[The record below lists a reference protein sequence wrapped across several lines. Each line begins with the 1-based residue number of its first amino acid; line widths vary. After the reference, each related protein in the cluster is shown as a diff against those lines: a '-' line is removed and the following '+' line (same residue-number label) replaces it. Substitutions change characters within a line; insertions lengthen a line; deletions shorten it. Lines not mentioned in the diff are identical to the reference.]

1 MNADLIKQ
9 ISEWHDAD
17 EHQAIIETLEQ
28 LPEAERDF
36 QAKSLL
42 ARAYN
47 NQNAYAKAEEVLES
61 IRLEGEDDA
70 LWNFRLGYAL
80 YYQDREREALRYFT
94 KAAALDPEDPDAPLF
109 IRWCNLYHPLT
120 KRVEEFWNWFV
131 ENEKKLS
138 SMMQP
143 KSNEETNDFMSFVSE
158 GVQLISEHARFNIG
172 GDHEFTFS
180 VEGWPD
186 LFVIYPYVI
195 SRMPE
200 CLKGKWKFFP
210 FNQGTDTSFGFKMFD
225 TNFELG
231 NIQVLPS
238 YNEESSDFH
247 IKYYDPG
254 FDNLSVE
261 QAEGAFRVMLDLV
274 LGEGVSVKYIRT
286 VEMADKS
293 DKRMIALSQLKKHI
307 EKTVKA
313 NGKDFFEN
321 PKDLYTGYHLT
332 PKDSKELRADV
343 MFGITCMESL
353 VAEYYSQS
361 TEIFDHANSFG
372 AQAIFLV
379 FRNHQDGQATL
390 NFRHDL
396 EDRITDEILK
406 PHNLGQI
413 IGGATGTDYSY
424 IDLFVF
430 NIHSFLQEV
439 LPLLEAYPDYSF
451 YAADFIS
458 DGDIRKLTEADSEI
472 EPYTAENAEEFFT
485 AIEQWNERESYS
497 KCIRILER
505 IPEVE
510 RNFEVIMRLV
520 RSYENYAILGDHGK
534 EPENDKQEMALNK
547 ALELLE
553 SVRNVGENEATWNMR
568 MAYAHQYLPGQ
579 KEQALAYAK
588 KWAEL
593 DPEDENAQ
601 LVIEECSS
609 TSKNESETDC
619 EENKPGTFV
628 GFALLADENW
638 NREKFIHDLKEQWNI
653 EACEEEDESQQDD
666 VLVFN
671 IGKMMAAVSLM
682 HYPVPHGEAA
692 ECAKNNYMWPEAEQV
707 AQAHQAHLMV
717 AVLGKEENLIERGKL
732 YVKLLSVCCLQKNVT
747 GIYTSGVVF
756 QPHLYE
762 GFAGMMKDDRL
773 PIFNWIWFGL
783 YRTEKG
789 VSGYTYGMEC
799 FGKDEMEVL
808 DVDAEPSEVRDFLTS
823 MVGYVLEYDAVLN
836 DGETIGFSADDKHSI
851 TRNKGVALPDKM
863 TLKISF
869 GNVNKVVEEA
879 EVADTPETSDD
890 DVDQVMDNVGYDV
903 QKIEEKGL
911 SVDPITAYNHVAIY
925 LRWCMENNLM
935 SDDFLKQYGDVVHS
949 VKNNAA
955 NVDLRLFIKEKL
967 NGSLTKALFNK
978 EGRSFADYYYGW
990 YYGANEHP
998 FFPGDIDNYAL
1009 EYFGAERYHSDEFK
1023 EEAYLFIPFDN
1034 EYYQQMAQLMD
1045 RRFANWHG
1053 QQIDQSTAKPSELAS
1068 AFMDYLDCECTY
1080 FPSMRDDDPI
1090 MAAYSYAKRLG
1101 VREGYV
1107 PVLIKVDETLWECLI
1122 ENSDA
1127 SCEDADAYDFNWEE
1141 VEAYRKEML
1150 ENPANDGKSIL
1161 ENLTGEDYQ
1170 EQDEEMQGGFNNHRF
1185 SSYWDAETNMT
1196 YPLILARIPVSE
1208 PWQIFAYLPFGGWND
1223 CPSTPELMAV
1233 SKYWYEQYGAVPS
1246 VLTHDELEYELP
1258 TPVSKECANK
1268 VAIQQYAFCPDMDQ
1282 NYDSVGCLADT
1293 LRQSKIWYFWWD

>member
-17 EHQAIIETLEQ
+17 EHQAIIDTLEQ

-70 LWNFRLGYAL
+70 LWNFRYGYAL

-143 KSNEETNDFMSFVSE
+143 KSNEEANDFMSFVSE

-313 NGKDFFEN
+313 NGKEFFEN

-439 LPLLEAYPDYSF
+439 LPLLEAYLDYSF

-472 EPYTAENAEEFFT
+472 EPYTAENAEEFFA

-717 AVLGKEENLIERGKL
+717 AVLGNEENLIERGKL

-869 GNVNKVVEEA
+869 GNVNKVVEET

-955 NVDLRLFIKEKL
+955 NVDLRLFIK
-967 NGSLTKALFNK
+967 G
-978 EGRSFADYYYGW
+978 
-990 YYGANEHP
+990 
-998 FFPGDIDNYAL
+998 
-1009 EYFGAERYHSDEFK
+1009 
-1023 EEAYLFIPFDN
+1023 
-1034 EYYQQMAQLMD
+1034 
-1045 RRFANWHG
+1045 RFANWHG
-1053 QQIDQSTAKPSELAS
+1053 QQIDQSTAKPSELTS